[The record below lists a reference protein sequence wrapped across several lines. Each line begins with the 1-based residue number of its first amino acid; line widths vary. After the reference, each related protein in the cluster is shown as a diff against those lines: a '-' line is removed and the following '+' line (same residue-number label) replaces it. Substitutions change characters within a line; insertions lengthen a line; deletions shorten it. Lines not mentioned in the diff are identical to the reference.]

1 MFKLEE
7 NKKIGFFKR
16 VKMAIFNLE
25 KYEIF
30 ANERFSKAF
39 KYLLLL
45 IVIVTIFLAVAT
57 TVNLSNEAGRFIDFF
72 KSEEFP
78 DFELTDGK
86 LVAKSKLNAYDEE
99 FDSRLII
106 DTTEDLSDEKLE
118 EYKKQ
123 AKASEYSVILLKDKI
138 IYRFDETLENGLE
151 STYNNFTSSLGL
163 KDLNKK
169 DFVKNY
175 LNDDTLLKVKI
186 IMFFYS
192 YLTILLLNILTLL
205 EDLLIV
211 GIFGWLAAK
220 ISKVKLTLT
229 KAFSLTIYSLTLSII
244 LSTIYSIVR
253 TFTGFEI
260 KYFEIMYMI
269 IAYIYI
275 VAAIMIMKDFNRAAG
290 EAVTV
295 EGEVLKTGDE
305 EEKEEEEKDKKD
317 KEDKEDKK
325 EKLPEKKDKENEE
338 IPNENKDKNETEKN
352 DKGEN

>member
-1 MFKLEE
+1 MEE
-7 NKKIGFFKR
+7 EKKIGFFKR

-25 KYEIF
+25 KYETF

-45 IVIVTIFLAVAT
+45 VVIVTIFLAAAT
-57 TVNLSNEAGRFIDFF
+57 TINLSNEAGRFIDFF

-86 LVAKSKLNAYDEE
+86 LEAKSKLNAYDEK
-99 FDSRLII
+99 FNSRFII
-106 DTTEDLSDEKLE
+106 DTTEDLSEEKIDEYQKE
-118 EYKKQ
+118 TKS
-123 AKASEYSVILLKDKI
+123 SEYSVILLRDKI
-138 IYRFDETLENGLE
+138 IYRFDKSQEKGLE

-175 LNDDTLLKVKI
+175 LNDDTLLKIKV

-211 GIFGWLAAK
+211 GIFGWLASM

-229 KAFSLTIYSLTLSII
+229 KALSLAVYSLTLSVI
-244 LSTIYSIVR
+244 LSTIYSVVF

-275 VAAIMIMKDFNRAAG
+275 VAAIMIMKEGNRTAG

-295 EGEVLKTGDE
+295 EGEVLKTSEENTE
-305 EEKEEEEKDKKD
+305 EEDKDKDKDKK
-317 KEDKEDKK
+317 DKEDKK
-325 EKLPEKKDKENEE
+325 EKLPEKKEKEDEN
-338 IPNENKDKNETEKN
+338 IPNDNENKDETKKN